1 MLNQSC
7 RCCTGALEVLLDLGD
22 QPICSHFQASATESV
37 ARHPLALAQCR
48 ACGQLQI
55 QDPAPVKLLRSPHNW
70 VSYIE
75 PEGHLDRLVD
85 ELCAL
90 PGAGPQWRV
99 GGVTYK
105 DHSTLER
112 LRQRGWNSLWQ
123 LDPAADLEIE
133 DGAADLAVIQELL
146 TPERARRAAAK
157 HGRADL
163 LLVRHI
169 LEHTYAPGPF
179 LAALKD
185 LVVPGGLVVFECP
198 DSQQAFL
205 QRDYTVLW
213 EEHLWYFT
221 PELFSRFFTHFG
233 QRFDRLLIYHYA
245 VENSLVALVSP
256 HAPVDGSRLP
266 SPGTVQTEHARML
279 RYAGDF
285 SRQRTAWQE
294 WVRLAGGRVAAFG
307 AGHSMCAFINFFVLN
322 KSIEFI
328 ADDHPRKQ
336 GLFLPGN
343 AVPIRPSAQL
353 QAGGIEH
360 CLMGLSPESETKVL
374 ARQEP
379 AQQAGVRFVSIFPAS
394 MHAAPAV
401 QTPAGSG
408 KDVLK
413 LDAELPVLG
422 DEAVGRLRAEVRQ
435 STRQRSRYTAHAA
448 STDALHEMVICL
460 HASGYVRPHRHH
472 GKAESIHVVEGFADL
487 ILFTAEGAIDRVVPL
502 GPYGSGRTWY
512 ARLPHPVYHTL
523 VLRGEDF
530 IFQETTLGP
539 FKREDTEMALWAPEE
554 KDVLGIANYKT
565 YLLGEVLTRDVFKK
579 KIHEACHHCRWFQG
593 IGA

>member
-1 MLNQSC
+1 MLNQTC
-7 RCCTGALEVLLDLGD
+7 RCCAGALEILLDLGD
-22 QPICSHFQASATESV
+22 QPICSHFQASASESV
-37 ARHPLALAQCR
+37 ACHPLALAQCR

-55 QDPAPVKLLRSPHNW
+55 QDPAPVKLLRSPHAW

-90 PGAGPQWRV
+90 PGSGPQWRV
-99 GGVTYK
+99 GGLTYK
-105 DHSTLER
+105 DQSTLER
-112 LRQRGWNSLWQ
+112 LRKRGWNSLWQ
-123 LDPAADLEIE
+123 LDPAADLEIT
-133 DGAADLAVIQELL
+133 DGSADLAVIQEQL
-146 TPERARRAAAK
+146 TLERARRAAAK

-169 LEHTYAPGPF
+169 LEHTHAPGAF
-179 LAALKD
+179 LAALKE

-233 QRFDRLLIYHYA
+233 QRLEQLRIYPYA

-256 HAPVDGSRLP
+256 HAPEDVSRLP
-266 SPGTVQTEHARML
+266 SPATIRTEHARML

-285 SRQRTAWQE
+285 PRQKVAWQE
-294 WVRLAGGRVAAFG
+294 WIRVTAGRVAAFG
-307 AGHSMCAFINFFVLN
+307 AGHSMCAFINFFALN
-322 KSIEFI
+322 RSIAFI

-343 AVPIRPSAQL
+343 VVPIRPSALL
-353 QAGGIEH
+353 QAGSIDH

-374 ARQEP
+374 ARQGP

-394 MHAAPAV
+394 IHAASAV
-401 QTPAGSG
+401 QSVAGSSQ
-408 KDVLK
+408 DVLK
-413 LDAELPVLG
+413 LEAELPVLG
-422 DEAVGRLRAEVRQ
+422 DEAVARLRAEVRL
-435 STRQRSRYTAHAA
+435 STRMRNRYTAHAF
-448 STDALHEMVICL
+448 STDTLHEMLICL
-460 HASGYVRPHRHH
+460 HADGYVRPHRHH
-472 GKAESIHVVEGFADL
+472 GKAESLHVVEGFADL
-487 ILFTAEGAIDRVVPL
+487 ILFSKDGAIDRVVPL

-512 ARLPHPVYHTL
+512 VRLSLPVYHTL

-539 FKREDTEMALWAPEE
+539 FKREDTEMAPWAPEE
-554 KDVLGIANYKT
+554 GNVLGIANYKT
-565 YLLGEVLTRDVFKK
+565 YLLGEALTR
-579 KIHEACHHCRWFQG
+579 
-593 IGA
+593 GATNQKAS

>member
-1 MLNQSC
+1 MLNQTC
-7 RCCTGALEVLLDLGD
+7 RCCAGGLEILLDLGN
-22 QPICSHFQASATESV
+22 QPICSHFQATAAESV

-48 ACGQLQI
+48 DCGQLQI
-55 QDPAPVKLLRSPHNW
+55 QDPAPVKLLRSPHSW

-75 PEGHLDRLVD
+75 PEGHLDRMVD

-105 DHSTLER
+105 DQSTLER
-112 LRQRGWNSLWQ
+112 LRQRGWKSLWQ
-123 LDPAADLEIE
+123 LDLTADLEIA
-133 DGAADLAVIQELL
+133 DGAADLAVIQEQL

-157 HGRADL
+157 HGRVDL

-169 LEHTYAPGPF
+169 LEHTHAPGLF
-179 LAALKD
+179 LAALKE
-185 LVVPGGLVVFECP
+185 LVRPGGLVVFECP

-233 QRFDRLLIYHYA
+233 QRLIRLCIYPYP

-256 HAPVDGSRLP
+256 HAPADESRLP
-266 SPGTVQTEHARML
+266 SPGTIRTERARMI

-285 SRQRTAWQE
+285 LRQKSAWQE
-294 WVRLAGGRVAAFG
+294 WVQAAAVRVAAFG
-307 AGHSMCAFINFFVLN
+307 AGHSMCAFINFFALN

-343 AVPIRPSAQL
+343 AVAIRPSTQL
-353 QAGGIEH
+353 QAGGIDH

-379 AQQAGVRFVSIFPAS
+379 AQQAGVRFVSIFAAS
-394 MHAAPAV
+394 LHAAPAV
-401 QTPAGSG
+401 QTLAGSG

-413 LDAELPVLG
+413 LDPVLPVLG
-422 DEAVGRLRAEVRQ
+422 DEAIIRLRAEVRK
-435 STRQRSRYTAHAA
+435 STRLRSRYTAHAD
-448 STDALHEMVICL
+448 SSETLHEMVICL
-460 HASGYVRPHRHH
+460 HAGGYVRPHRHH
-472 GKAESIHVVEGFADL
+472 GKAESLHVVEGFADL
-487 ILFTAEGAIDRVVPL
+487 ILFSADGAIDRVVPL
-502 GPYGSGRTWY
+502 GPYGSGRNWY
-512 ARLPHPVYHTL
+512 VRLPHPVYHTL

-539 FKREDTEMALWAPEE
+539 FKREDTEMAPWAPEE
-554 KDVLGIANYKT
+554 KDVLGVANYKT
-565 YLLGEVLTRDVFKK
+565 YLLSEVLTRDAFNQKDS
-579 KIHEACHHCRWFQG
+579 
-593 IGA
+593 

>member
-1 MLNQSC
+1 MLNQTC
-7 RCCTGALEVLLDLGD
+7 RCCSGALEILLDLGD

-48 ACGQLQI
+48 TCGQLQI
-55 QDPAPVKLLRSPHNW
+55 QDPAPLKLLRSPHAW

-75 PEGHLDRLVD
+75 PEGHLDRLAD

-105 DHSTLER
+105 DQSTLER
-112 LRQRGWNSLWQ
+112 LRKRGWNLLWQ
-123 LDPAADLEIE
+123 LDPASDLEIT
-133 DGAADLAVIQELL
+133 DGSADLAVIQSQL

-157 HGRADL
+157 HGRVDL

-169 LEHTYAPGPF
+169 LEHTHTPGLF
-179 LAALKD
+179 LAALKE
-185 LVVPGGLVVFECP
+185 LVVPGGLVMFECP

-233 QRFDRLLIYHYA
+233 QRLDRLRIYPYV

-256 HAPVDGSRLP
+256 HAAADGSRLP
-266 SPGTVQTEHARML
+266 TSTTVRSERERMF

-285 SRQRTAWQE
+285 SRQKTAWQE
-294 WVRLAGGRVAAFG
+294 WVRLSAGRVAAFG
-307 AGHSMCAFINFFVLN
+307 AGHSMCAFINFFALN

-336 GLFLPGN
+336 ELFLPGN
-343 AVPIRPSAQL
+343 AVPIRPSVLL
-353 QAGGIEH
+353 QSGGIDH

-394 MHAAPAV
+394 IHAASAV
-401 QTPAGSG
+401 QTLAGSG

-413 LDAELPVLG
+413 LDAELPVLD

-435 STRQRSRYTAHAA
+435 STRLRSRYTAHAD
-448 STDALHEMVICL
+448 SMDTLHEMVICL

-487 ILFTAEGAIDRVVPL
+487 ILFSADGSIDRVVPL
-502 GPYGSGRTWY
+502 GPYGSGRIWY
-512 ARLPHPVYHTL
+512 VRLPHPVYHTL

-530 IFQETTLGP
+530 ILQETTLGP
-539 FKREDTEMALWAPEE
+539 FKREDTEMASWAPEE

-565 YLLGEVLTRDVFKK
+565 YLLGEVLTRNAFNQKDS
-579 KIHEACHHCRWFQG
+579 
-593 IGA
+593 